1 MIIQKFISYLMF
13 WKKDKT
19 DNGTSFNLK
28 MMHRINKISILMFI
42 IALLIMLYKFVIR

>member
-1 MIIQKFISYLMF
+1 
-13 WKKDKT
+13 
-19 DNGTSFNLK
+19 